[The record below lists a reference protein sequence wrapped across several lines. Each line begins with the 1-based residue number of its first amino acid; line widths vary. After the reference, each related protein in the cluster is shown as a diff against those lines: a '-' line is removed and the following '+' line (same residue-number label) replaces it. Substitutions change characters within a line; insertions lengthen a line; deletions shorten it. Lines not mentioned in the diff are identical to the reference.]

1 MTIERVAAGDVRDVN
16 AADAF
21 KEGTVEVNLT
31 REEAVVSK
39 ESHVT
44 GAVRLHKTS
53 ETETQNV
60 SDTVRKEDVEVIRDG
75 QTEVKRDERTGR

>member
-1 MTIERVAAGDVRDVN
+1 MHAGAATSD
-16 AADAF
+16 F
-21 KEGTVEVNLT
+21 KEKTIDMPLS

-60 SDTVRKEDVEVIRDG
+60 SDTVCKEDVEVQHTQKAQVTYDRQG
-75 QTEVKRDERTGR
+75 AQQ